1 LTIIEVSV
9 DRFVMA
15 WVLDNNK
22 IFIIYAFDLVHVGCK
37 FNEMVY

>member
-15 WVLDNNK
+15 WVMDNNK
-22 IFIIYAFDLVHVGCK
+22 IFIIYAFDIVGVGCK
-37 FNEMVY
+37 FNEMV

>member
-15 WVLDNNK
+15 WVVDNNK
-22 IFIIYAFDLVHVGCK
+22 IFIIYAFDLVGVGCN
-37 FNEMVY
+37 FNEIV